1 MRNLKQYPITDDEA
15 IAFMELMLEDY
26 KNTPADAAGIGDP
39 APHVIEYII
48 EQLSNYKDLKES

>member
-1 MRNLKQYPITDDEA
+1 MRNLKQYRITDDEA

-26 KNTPADAAGIGDP
+26 KNTPADAAGIGDLE
-39 APHVIEYII
+39 ACVIEYII